1 MTAGTPLEPAPNSQ
15 VPPAQTNAGKGLG
28 IAALVIAIVA
38 LTICWVPIVNNFAAV
53 LGFVALILGIISLAI
68 ASKRRGSKGMGIA
81 ASVIAIVAIVLVF
94 VTQAAYA
101 KALDGVSAAI
111 DDAADGEVA
120 APEKVIEQASD
131 ESQVLKL
138 GEAATIGEYSV
149 NVSAVNLEADNIIA
163 KANTFNEKAE
173 GQYVLVDLSV
183 VYNGEEEG
191 DAWIDLSPELL
202 GSDSRIYSTTSSMAI
217 APKPATDVPTLTKGG
232 KGAYQV
238 VFDVPADALTDA
250 KIRVTETLSF
260 DDEAGLWATK

>member
-1 MTAGTPLEPAPNSQ
+1 MSAGTPLEPAPHSQ
-15 VPPAQTNAGKGLG
+15 LPPAKSTAGKGLG

-38 LTICWVPIVNNFAAV
+38 LTLCWVPIVNNFAAV

-68 ASKRRGSKGMGIA
+68 AAKRRGSKGLGIA
-81 ASVIAIVAIVLVF
+81 SSVIAIVAIVLVF
-94 VTQAAYA
+94 VTQSAYV

-120 APEKVIEQASD
+120 APEKVIEQAAD

-149 NVSAVNLEADNIIA
+149 NVSSVNLEADEAMA
-163 KANTFNEKAE
+163 KANSFNEKAE

-191 DAWIDLSPELL
+191 DAWLDLSPELV
-202 GSDSRIYSTTSSMAI
+202 GSDSRIYSTSSSMAM
-217 APKPATDVPTLTKGG
+217 APKPAMDVPTLTKGG
-232 KGAYQV
+232 KGTYQV
-238 VFDVPADALTDA
+238 VFDVPADALDDA

-260 DDEAGLWATK
+260 DDEAGLWETK